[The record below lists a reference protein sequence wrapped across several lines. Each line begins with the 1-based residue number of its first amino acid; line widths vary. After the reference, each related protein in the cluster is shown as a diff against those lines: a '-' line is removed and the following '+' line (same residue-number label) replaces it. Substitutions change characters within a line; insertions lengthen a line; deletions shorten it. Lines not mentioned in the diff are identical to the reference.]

1 MTGRLAKSLLCAFAL
16 AGTLARGEATVLAP
30 GYGELDYTPPAP
42 GTYHLPPLGIAAD
55 GRVRDA
61 SGKALRLAEVLDGK
75 LVLLGFIYTHCPD
88 VNGCPLASYVM
99 KQVQGRL
106 AEDEQLKGQVRLISL
121 SFDPESD
128 TPAAMMA
135 YSHHFRRKD
144 FDWRFLTTDSEADLQ
159 PILQAYGQFREKIYN
174 RDGSYAGSMSH
185 ILRVYLID
193 RKQRI
198 RNIYSA
204 GFLNTDTAVN
214 DLRTLLME
222 EGQAAIPPPL
232 ESATMISAQNG

>member
-1 MTGRLAKSLLCAFAL
+1 MKSRPAWTLPCAFTLLGAL
-16 AGTLARGEATVLAP
+16 AWGEATVLAP

-42 GTYHLPPLGIAAD
+42 GTYTLPPLGAAAD
-55 GRVRDA
+55 GPVRDA
-61 SGKALRLAEVLDGK
+61 SGKAFRLAEVLEGK

-106 AEDEQLKGQVRLISL
+106 VEDKQLRDQVRLISL

-128 TPAAMMA
+128 TPEAMME
-135 YSHHFRRKD
+135 YSHHFKRKD

-159 PILQAYGQFREKIYN
+159 PVLRGFGQFREKIYN
-174 RDGSYAGSMSH
+174 KDGSYAGSMSH
-185 ILRVYLID
+185 ILRVYLVD
-193 RKQRI
+193 RKKRI

-204 GFLNTDTAVN
+204 GFLHTETAIN
-214 DLRTLLME
+214 DLKTLLME
-222 EGQAAIPPPL
+222 ERQDSAPRQGQ
-232 ESATMISAQNG
+232 

>member
-1 MTGRLAKSLLCAFAL
+1 MTKRLARSLLCTFAL
-16 AGTLARGEATVLAP
+16 VSALARGEATVLAP

-42 GTYHLPPLGIAAD
+42 GTYHLPPLGSAAD
-55 GRVRDA
+55 GPVRDA
-61 SGKALRLAEVLDGK
+61 DGRALRLADALDGK

-106 AEDEQLKGQVRLISL
+106 AEDQQLRGQVRLISL

-135 YSHHFRRKD
+135 YSHHFKRKD
-144 FDWRFLTTDSEADLQ
+144 FDWLFLTTDSEADLQ
-159 PILQAYGQFREKIYN
+159 PVLEGYGQFREKIYN

-193 RKQRI
+193 REQRI

-204 GFLNTDTAVN
+204 GFLHTDTVIN
-214 DLRTLLME
+214 DLKTLLME
-222 EGQAAIPPPL
+222 EREAASHHSPQ
-232 ESATMISAQNG
+232 ISSL